1 MNEVMRVLKDENLE
15 QQNPRFELNCYL
27 EISVRKKDA
36 DRVIDKLKR
45 LYGVTV
51 EYLKTV

>member
-1 MNEVMRVLKDENLE
+1 MSIVIAVILLILVFENTMIMFMMATLVSE
-15 QQNPRFELNCYL
+15 G
-27 EISVRKKDA
+27 KKDA